1 MLEKLC
7 QRAGILQ
14 ARPEQEDTLHPGVH
28 AGGMPDFEY
37 GMLPGWE
44 EVADRFRQK
53 SGEKDG
59 GIEKSKKYLKKYKK
73 NACNIKNT
81 VI

>member
-7 QRAGILQ
+7 QRTGILP

-28 AGGMPDFEY
+28 AGSMPDFEY

-44 EVADRFRQK
+44 EVARK
-53 SGEKDG
+53 
-59 GIEKSKKYLKKYKK
+59 
-73 NACNIKNT
+73 
-81 VI
+81 

>member
-1 MLEKLC
+1 MEGVRYEKEMLEKLC

-37 GMLPGWE
+37 GMLPGRE
-44 EVADRFRQK
+44 EVDRK
-53 SGEKDG
+53 
-59 GIEKSKKYLKKYKK
+59 
-73 NACNIKNT
+73 
-81 VI
+81 

>member
-1 MLEKLC
+1 
-7 QRAGILQ
+7 
-14 ARPEQEDTLHPGVH
+14 
-28 AGGMPDFEY
+28 MPDFEY